1 MSWLL
6 CHPQKGRP
14 LGKVMKMSVRWETF
28 FVWHICFPFPSF
40 LGNIMNVWF
49 SPASFLIS
57 NCKHSFEE
65 NLETHKLCQPWVL
78 CLLSFL
84 LTYLHTPALY
94 ISFVV
99 FQDHHWLFSGFIRI
113 QCLSSNLSPLATT
126 PLAAQLCTLEISSFI
141 PKSLELGNGNAD
153 PQNRDWG
160 GRC

>member
-28 FVWHICFPFPSF
+28 LFGIFAFPFLLGEHNECLIFACLFPYLQLQTQFWREFGNTQNCANHEYFACF
-40 LGNIMNVWF
+40 L
-49 SPASFLIS
+49 SY
-57 NCKHSFEE
+57 
-65 NLETHKLCQPWVL
+65 
-78 CLLSFL
+78 L
-84 LTYLHTPALY
+84 LTYTHQHY